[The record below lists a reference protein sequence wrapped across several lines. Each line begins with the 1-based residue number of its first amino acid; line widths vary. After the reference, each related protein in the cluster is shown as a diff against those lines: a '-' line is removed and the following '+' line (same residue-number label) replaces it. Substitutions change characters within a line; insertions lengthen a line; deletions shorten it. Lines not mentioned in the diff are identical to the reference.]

1 MDARGRR
8 LDRMRA
14 GILLASALFAA
25 SLAAARADPID
36 ALQGAWVMEISDCAS
51 VFEKIDGKIRFK
63 DRNYALDSGF
73 IISGSNVKGPL
84 AGCTIS
90 QVAEEND
97 RFSILLSCSDA
108 LLSRKFSMT
117 FRIVDETHFERLDPK
132 SRDVMYKQCVF

>member
-1 MDARGRR
+1 
-8 LDRMRA
+8 MRA
-14 GILLASALFAA
+14 RLLLGSALFAA
-25 SLAAARADPID
+25 GVGAARADAIE

-51 VFEKIDGKIRFK
+51 VFEKINGKIRFK

-90 QVAEEND
+90 QVEAEND

-117 FRIVDETHFERLDPK
+117 FRIVDATHFERLDQR